1 PTLPQGEIT
10 VSGRVNGQPW
20 RQRVQMAPD
29 ASAANTGRHL
39 GVASLWA
46 RRKIAGLL
54 DQKITGRDE
63 ASVRA
68 EVLPLALAHQLLSPY
83 TSFVA
88 VEEVVSRPAG
98 DSLGRKAVRNT
109 PPEGQSP
116 QSFAY
121 PRTATSGPAK
131 VWLGV
136 FCLFLAMV
144 VHVLRRPEVDDAPA
158 EDK

>member
-1 PTLPQGEIT
+1 
-10 VSGRVNGQPW
+10 
-20 RQRVQMAPD
+20 MAPGAND
-29 ASAANTGRHL
+29 ADTDRHL

-46 RRKIAGLL
+46 RRKITRLL
-54 DQKITGRDE
+54 DQKISGRDE

-88 VEEVVSRPAG
+88 VEEVVSRLPG

-116 QSFAY
+116 QNFAY

-131 VWLGV
+131 VWFGV

-144 VHVLRRPEVDDAPA
+144 VHVLRRPEVDDVPA
-158 EDK
+158 KDK